1 MEAAIN
7 AIGNSGAAGLTMAG
21 NYHRGDAQL
30 SGRKF
35 YRVKDRAWFAG
46 VCSGVA
52 HYFGFNL
59 KVTRILTVIG
69 AMFLGPVALLVYIG
83 VMFLVPSRRLPP
95 EYLDPVDAEFL
106 TAMRARP
113 VTTIGDVRRRYQNI
127 ESRLAR
133 LERHVT
139 SPRYNL
145 EQEINRL

>member
-1 MEAAIN
+1 M
-7 AIGNSGAAGLTMAG
+7 IGTSGAAGLTMAG
-21 NYHRGDAQL
+21 NFHRGEAQL

-35 YRVKDRAWFAG
+35 YRVKDRAWIAG
-46 VCSGVA
+46 VCSGIA

-59 KVTRILTVIG
+59 KVTRVLTVI
-69 AMFLGPVALLVYIG
+69 AVMFLGPVVLFVYFG
-83 VMFLVPSRRLPP
+83 VTFLVPSRQIPV